1 MTHAA
6 AFDTMRR
13 TGGLPCRFHVRTV
26 PVHTQLTQADRPM
39 KFDEYVQHDGL
50 ALADLVR
57 RGEVSATE
65 LLDAATARADATH
78 ASLNAIVKRLD
89 DAARRRVAEGFG
101 PGLPFGGVPFL
112 VKDLFQDI
120 AGEPNGSGSRSLK
133 RVPAPEDADV
143 VRRWREA
150 GLVIFGKTNSPEFGA
165 RNVTEP
171 HAFGVTRNPWDLG
184 RTPGGS
190 SGGSASA
197 VAAGVVPVAGA
208 NDGGGSIRIPAAA
221 CGLFGIKAGRGR
233 ISMGPMFGEGM
244 NGAAVQG
251 VVSRSVR
258 DSAAMLDILQG
269 PEPHAPYFMPAPA
282 TPYLDALKAPVRKL
296 RIGFSWA
303 SPLGTEVHP
312 EARAAVERAA
322 TLLRSLGHEVDEASP
337 AIDGVQMAQDFL
349 LSWFAIQAGL
359 VDDIMAHT
367 GARPSDFEP
376 DTRAMAAVG
385 RSVGAS
391 ELLRSQA
398 RWHEHVRALS
408 RFHARYDCW
417 MSPVLSAPPVRI
429 GALDTPKA
437 LHLLNELISGLR
449 LSGWLRSTPA
459 FQKAVIQNLAWTP
472 YTQLGNLTGRP
483 AMSVPLHWTPEGL
496 PMGVQFVG
504 ALDSEALLLQ
514 LATQLEQAQPWF
526 DRRPPL

>member
-1 MTHAA
+1 MT
-6 AFDTMRR
+6 
-13 TGGLPCRFHVRTV
+13 LPMTWNEWAHC
-26 PVHTQLTQADRPM
+26 
-39 KFDEYVQHDGL
+39 DGVG
-50 ALADLVR
+50 LADLVR
-57 RGEVSATE
+57 KGQVTPRELAMQAAAAIEKVNPQITGVIEVF
-65 LLDAATARADATH
+65 ADAIADPAGNGT
-78 ASLNAIVKRLD
+78 NLD
-89 DAARRRVAEGFG
+89 G
-101 PGLPFGGVPFL
+101 PFAGLPFL
-112 VKDLFQDI
+112 MKDLGPTMKGRLQEQGSLFM
-120 AGEPNGSGSRSLK
+120 AGNRPT
-133 RVPAPEDADV
+133 ADTFLTTQM
-143 VRRWREA
+143 RKA
-150 GLVIFGKTNSPEFGA
+150 GLNLIGRTTTPEFGVCSSA
-165 RNVTEP
+165 DNPAVY
-171 HAFGVTRNPWDLG
+171 VTRNPWNTDYS
-184 RTPGGS
+184 TCGS
-190 SGGSASA
+190 SAGSGAM
-197 VAAGVVPVAGA
+197 VAAGAVPIAHST
-208 NDGGGSIRIPAAA
+208 DGGGSIRIPAAA